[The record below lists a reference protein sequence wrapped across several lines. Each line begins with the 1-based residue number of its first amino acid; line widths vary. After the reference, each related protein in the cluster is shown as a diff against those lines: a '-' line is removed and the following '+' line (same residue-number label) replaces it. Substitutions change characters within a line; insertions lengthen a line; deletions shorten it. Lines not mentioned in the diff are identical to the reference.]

1 MGVSTKTGDKGKTSL
16 FTGERVDKDS
26 LRVEAYGL
34 VDEVNSALGMARA
47 NCKNEEVKE
56 TIFAL
61 QKMNMS
67 MMAELASTGD
77 AAYIT
82 DEAHI
87 AVLDSTID
95 TIEAAL
101 PPLTAFLIA
110 GDTVGGAALDLA
122 RTTIRRAERA
132 VWRLNKT
139 EPVRPQV
146 LIALNRQSD
155 LCFLLMRKEEL

>member
-16 FTGERVDKDS
+16 FTGERVDKDC

-34 VDEVNSALGMARA
+34 VDEVNSVLGIARA
-47 NCKNEEVKE
+47 NCHNEEVKSV
-56 TIFAL
+56 IFSL

-77 AAYIT
+77 ASYIT

-95 TIEAAL
+95 TIEASL
-101 PPLTAFLIA
+101 PPLTALSLIH
-110 GDTVGGAALDLA
+110 
-122 RTTIRRAERA
+122 I
-132 VWRLNKT
+132 
-139 EPVRPQV
+139 
-146 LIALNRQSD
+146 
-155 LCFLLMRKEEL
+155 